1 MQADESEHWIG
12 LALNWVWSGQGCLD
26 LGLSWGDHQNC
37 LEGLCLIWFS
47 HAVLFSSLPETST
60 YMQGQR
66 RAMGRARSLGF
77 PLHMHHSVLTGAEPV
92 SVGSSLQLYPT
103 TSAEST

>member
-47 HAVLFSSLPETST
+47 PAILFSSLPETST
-60 YMQGQR
+60 CRDSGEQWAGPG
-66 RAMGRARSLGF
+66 AWGF
-77 PLHMHHSVLTGAEPV
+77 PCTCTTV
-92 SVGSSLQLYPT
+92 S
-103 TSAEST
+103 